1 MTGASWGSPA
11 CPGTQR
17 RTRAR
22 TGGPGPGVL
31 PHASALPEPSLHRP
45 GADGGVCYNDV
56 AGVRCPRGQPPG
68 RWAVVAEVTRRRG
81 SRAAWQPIVALL
93 DRLAGEPALVD
104 EAVREVRAQVPAVG
118 RLPAEDVAR
127 QTRALLAAAV
137 RAIAERRGPSDAEL
151 AFIEQLAVTRADQ
164 QVPIDAVLTAIH
176 LAGRRIWLR
185 ARAVAAELDIG
196 PEQVLDAR
204 ELFDDWSEQV
214 RTRLLVSHRAAELA
228 RAASLRDRRVA
239 LLRRA
244 LSGGTAAPGAV
255 GEAGLPAAGLWVVT
269 SEPVDDAD
277 AGRMEPALRAGVTD
291 LFGVLEGRLVGVLAA
306 RPESGEGPAVGVGC
320 AGPVEAGR
328 LDLAARWARLAV
340 GVAGAGGA
348 ASGAPALVD
357 VTDVPVA
364 AALLGEVPLGRHL
377 AACAGE
383 GLAGEGEF
391 AQVLCDTVVAFVE
404 RGAQVGPTA
413 EALVVHPNTVRH
425 RLRRFTAVTGLG
437 LDDPFAAVAAWWLA
451 RVR

>member
-1 MTGASWGSPA
+1 M
-11 CPGTQR
+11 
-17 RTRAR
+17 
-22 TGGPGPGVL
+22 
-31 PHASALPEPSLHRP
+31 
-45 GADGGVCYNDV
+45 AD
-56 AGVRCPRGQPPG
+56 
-68 RWAVVAEVTRRRG
+68 VTRRRG

-228 RAASLRDRRVA
+228 RAASLRDRRMA

-244 LSGGTAAPGAV
+244 LSGGTAALDAV

-269 SEPVDDAD
+269 SEPVDEVD
-277 AGRMEPALRAGVTD
+277 AGRLEPALRAGVTD
-291 LFGVLEGRLVGVLAA
+291 LFGVLDGRLVGVLAA
-306 RPESGEGPAVGVGC
+306 RPEAGAGPAVAVGC

-328 LDLAARWARLAV
+328 LDLASRWARLAV
-340 GVAGAGGA
+340 GVAGGA
-348 ASGAPALVD
+348 PSGAPALVD

-404 RGAQVGPTA
+404 HGAQVGPTA

-425 RLRRFTAVTGLG
+425 RLRRFTAVTELG